1 MRETSTSSSRRD
13 AGFGDIASRLS
24 PIFAINS
31 SDSICC
37 LVVAMDLHPY
47 EMIDFPME
55 VVMILAWRLRP
66 AHQAGNTPQL
76 FFTTQA
82 GGCGHSACG
91 AAAPTRESEVASP
104 SAPLSSQQR
113 LPSRSLRSARR
124 QPDER
129 RERALGI
136 RLLRVRLTE
145 QEAEQVARRAK
156 ARGLSLS
163 DFVRRAVLRGTGARF
178 STRRCVLAAEDAA
191 TIRQL
196 TDIAAGIR
204 SLTAIALAQGNID
217 ENELRKCLTEVSSTL
232 ARLSV

>member
-1 MRETSTSSSRRD
+1 M
-13 AGFGDIASRLS
+13 
-24 PIFAINS
+24 S
-31 SDSICC
+31 SDGAQQASIG
-37 LVVAMDLHPY
+37 
-47 EMIDFPME
+47 
-55 VVMILAWRLRP
+55 
-66 AHQAGNTPQL
+66 AGV

-104 SAPLSSQQR
+104 SAPLSSQER

-124 QPDER
+124 QPDEYGAG
-129 RERALGI
+129 ALRGARD

-145 QEAEQVARRAK
+145 QEAEQVASRAK
-156 ARGLSLS
+156 ARKLSLS

-178 STRRCVLAAEDAA
+178 SIGRRVLATEDAA

-204 SLTAIALAQGNID
+204 SLIAIAQGNIN
-217 ENELRKCLTEVSSTL
+217 ENELHSCLTEVSSTL
-232 ARLSV
+232 ARMLV

>member
-1 MRETSTSSSRRD
+1 M
-13 AGFGDIASRLS
+13 
-24 PIFAINS
+24 
-31 SDSICC
+31 
-37 LVVAMDLHPY
+37 AM
-47 EMIDFPME
+47 
-55 VVMILAWRLRP
+55 RP
-66 AHQAGNTPQL
+66 AHQAGNTPPL

-82 GGCGHSACG
+82 GGCGHGACG

-104 SAPLSSQQR
+104 SAPLSSQQK

-124 QPDER
+124 HHDQSGTG
-129 RERALGI
+129 ALRGT
-136 RLLRVRLTE
+136 RDSLVRVRLTE
-145 QEAEQVARRAK
+145 QEAQQVARRAK

-178 STRRCVLAAEDAA
+178 SIGRRILAADDAA

-204 SLTAIALAQGNID
+204 SLIAIALAQGNIN
-217 ENELRKCLTEVSSTL
+217 ENELQSCLTEVSSIL

>member
-1 MRETSTSSSRRD
+1 M
-13 AGFGDIASRLS
+13 A
-24 PIFAINS
+24 
-31 SDSICC
+31 
-37 LVVAMDLHPY
+37 
-47 EMIDFPME
+47 
-55 VVMILAWRLRP
+55 LAP

-82 GGCGHSACG
+82 GGCGHSASG

-113 LPSRSLRSARR
+113 LPTRSLRSARR
-124 QPDER
+124 QPDECGNS
-129 RERALGI
+129 ALRGT
-136 RLLRVRLTE
+136 RDSLLRVRLTE

-196 TDIAAGIR
+196 TGIAVGIR
-204 SLTAIALAQGNID
+204 SLTAIALAQGAID
-217 ENELRKCLTEVSSTL
+217 ENELRRCLTEVSSTL

>member
-1 MRETSTSSSRRD
+1 M
-13 AGFGDIASRLS
+13 
-24 PIFAINS
+24 
-31 SDSICC
+31 
-37 LVVAMDLHPY
+37 AM
-47 EMIDFPME
+47 
-55 VVMILAWRLRP
+55 RP
-66 AHQAGNTPQL
+66 AHQAGNTPPL

-104 SAPLSSQQR
+104 SAPLSSQQG

-124 QPDER
+124 QPDGTR
-129 RERALGI
+129 DS
-136 RLLRVRLTE
+136 LLRVRLTE

-163 DFVRRAVLRGTGARF
+163 EFVRRAVLRGTGARF
-178 STRRCVLAAEDAA
+178 STRRCVLAADDAA

-204 SLTAIALAQGNID
+204 NLIAIALAQGNID
-217 ENELRKCLTEVSSTL
+217 ENELRKCLAEVASTL

>member
-1 MRETSTSSSRRD
+1 M
-13 AGFGDIASRLS
+13 A
-24 PIFAINS
+24 
-31 SDSICC
+31 
-37 LVVAMDLHPY
+37 LV
-47 EMIDFPME
+47 
-55 VVMILAWRLRP
+55 P
-66 AHQAGNTPQL
+66 AHQAGNTRQL
-76 FFTTQA
+76 IFTTQA

-113 LPSRSLRSARR
+113 RSLRSARR
-124 QPDER
+124 QPDGTR
-129 RERALGI
+129 DS
-136 RLLRVRLTE
+136 LLRVRLTE

-178 STRRCVLAAEDAA
+178 STGRCVLAAEDAA

-196 TDIAAGIR
+196 TNIAAGIR
-204 SLTAIALAQGNID
+204 SLIAIAIAQGNIN
-217 ENELRKCLTEVSSTL
+217 ENELQSCLTEVSSIL

>member
-1 MRETSTSSSRRD
+1 M
-13 AGFGDIASRLS
+13 A
-24 PIFAINS
+24 
-31 SDSICC
+31 
-37 LVVAMDLHPY
+37 
-47 EMIDFPME
+47 
-55 VVMILAWRLRP
+55 LAP

-91 AAAPTRESEVASP
+91 AATPTRESEVASP

-124 QPDER
+124 QSGGTRDS
-129 RERALGI
+129 
-136 RLLRVRLTE
+136 LLRVRLTE
-145 QEAEQVARRAK
+145 EEAEQVARRAE

-178 STRRCVLAAEDAA
+178 ETRHRVLNAEDAA

-196 TDIAAGIR
+196 TNIAAGIR

-217 ENELRKCLTEVSSTL
+217 ENELQRCLAEVSSTL

>member
-1 MRETSTSSSRRD
+1 MQPGHRSAES
-13 AGFGDIASRLS
+13 
-24 PIFAINS
+24 
-31 SDSICC
+31 
-37 LVVAMDLHPY
+37 
-47 EMIDFPME
+47 
-55 VVMILAWRLRP
+55 
-66 AHQAGNTPQL
+66 

-124 QPDER
+124 QPDECR
-129 RERALGI
+129 LSALCGT
-136 RLLRVRLTE
+136 RHCLLRVRLTE
-145 QEAEQVARRAK
+145 QEAEQAARRAK

-163 DFVRRAVLRGTGARF
+163 DFVRRAVLRGTGAR
-178 STRRCVLAAEDAA
+178 STGRSALAAEDAA

-196 TDIAAGIR
+196 TNIAAAVR
-204 SLTAIALAQGNID
+204 SLTAIALVHGNID
-217 ENELRKCLTEVSSTL
+217 ENELQKCLTAVSSTL

>member
-1 MRETSTSSSRRD
+1 M
-13 AGFGDIASRLS
+13 A
-24 PIFAINS
+24 
-31 SDSICC
+31 
-37 LVVAMDLHPY
+37 
-47 EMIDFPME
+47 
-55 VVMILAWRLRP
+55 LAP
-66 AHQAGNTPQL
+66 AHQAGSTPQL

-113 LPSRSLRSARR
+113 SRSRSLRSARR
-124 QPDER
+124 RPDECGAG
-129 RERALGI
+129 ALRGT
-136 RLLRVRLTE
+136 RDCLLRVRLTE

-178 STRRCVLAAEDAA
+178 SAGRRVLAAEDAA

-196 TDIAAGIR
+196 TNVAAAIR
-204 SLTAIALAQGNID
+204 RLTAIALPHGNID
-217 ENELRKCLTEVSSTL
+217 QNELQKCLTEVSSTL
-232 ARLSV
+232 ARLSL

>member
-1 MRETSTSSSRRD
+1 MT
-13 AGFGDIASRLS
+13 
-24 PIFAINS
+24 
-31 SDSICC
+31 
-37 LVVAMDLHPY
+37 LH
-47 EMIDFPME
+47 
-55 VVMILAWRLRP
+55 P

-104 SAPLSSQQR
+104 SAPLSSQQKP
-113 LPSRSLRSARR
+113 PSRSLRSARR
-124 QPDER
+124 QPDEYAAGAPR
-129 RERALGI
+129 GTRD

-145 QEAEQVARRAK
+145 QEAEQVASRAK
-156 ARGLSLS
+156 ARKLSLS

-178 STRRCVLAAEDAA
+178 SIGCRVLAAEDAA

-204 SLTAIALAQGNID
+204 SLIAIALAQGNID
-217 ENELRKCLTEVSSTL
+217 ENKLQSCLTEVSSTL
-232 ARLSV
+232 ARMLV

>member
-1 MRETSTSSSRRD
+1 M
-13 AGFGDIASRLS
+13 A
-24 PIFAINS
+24 
-31 SDSICC
+31 
-37 LVVAMDLHPY
+37 
-47 EMIDFPME
+47 
-55 VVMILAWRLRP
+55 LAP
-66 AHQAGNTPQL
+66 AHQAGNTPRR

-82 GGCGHSACG
+82 GSCGHSACG

-124 QPDER
+124 QLDQLGAD
-129 RERALGI
+129 ALCYSQSRS

-145 QEAEQVARRAK
+145 EEAEQVTRRAK

-163 DFVRRAVLRGTGARF
+163 DFVRRAILRGTGGRF
-178 STRRCVLAAEDAA
+178 STRRHLLAAEDGL

-196 TDIAAGIR
+196 TDVAAAIR
-204 SLTAIALAQGNID
+204 GLAAIALAQGNID
-217 ENELRKCLTEVSSTL
+217 ENELQRCLTEVSSTL

>member
-1 MRETSTSSSRRD
+1 M
-13 AGFGDIASRLS
+13 A
-24 PIFAINS
+24 
-31 SDSICC
+31 
-37 LVVAMDLHPY
+37 
-47 EMIDFPME
+47 
-55 VVMILAWRLRP
+55 LAP
-66 AHQAGNTPQL
+66 AHQAGNTRQL
-76 FFTTQA
+76 IFTTQA

-124 QPDER
+124 QPDQLGAD
-129 RERALGI
+129 ALRHSQSRS

-145 QEAEQVARRAK
+145 EEAEQVTRRAK

-163 DFVRRAVLRGTGARF
+163 DFVRRAILRGTGGRF
-178 STRRCVLAAEDAA
+178 SSRRHLLAAEDAA

-204 SLTAIALAQGNID
+204 KLIAIALAHENID
-217 ENELRKCLTEVSSTL
+217 ENELRKCVAEVSSTL